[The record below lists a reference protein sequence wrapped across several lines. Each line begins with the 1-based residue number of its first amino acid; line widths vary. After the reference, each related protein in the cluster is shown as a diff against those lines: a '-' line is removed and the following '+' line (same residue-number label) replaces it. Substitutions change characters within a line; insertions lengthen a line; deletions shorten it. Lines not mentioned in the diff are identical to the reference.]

1 MRYTTKKTKRR
12 KGPMTEAECDTTLQE
27 LVLCAQV
34 AEDAMQ
40 YDTMANTMDMIVR
53 MKKFEPLNREE
64 RRLLCSAWRNVTM
77 RLRKVYKVIKNSMN
91 KTEIKTDDILPDML
105 KNHLDEV
112 RERLSSLCQGFLK
125 ILDEKLLPSVEN
137 QEQQTLYILES
148 RTFYMK
154 IKADNFRYLA
164 SISTTDKKKSY
175 TELALKA
182 YREAT
187 IASQKLDVT
196 SVVRLELALNFAV
209 FYCTIMNS
217 PNMAIEVAKDA
228 YDQSVAKL
236 ETVDDKDEYRGAIEM
251 MKLLRDNLR
260 SWAST
265 DLLGADMDD
274 AN

>member
-1 MRYTTKKTKRR
+1 M
-12 KGPMTEAECDTTLQE
+12 
-27 LVLCAQV
+27 
-34 AEDAMQ
+34 
-40 YDTMANTMDMIVR
+40 
-53 MKKFEPLNREE
+53 
-64 RRLLCSAWRNVTM
+64 
-77 RLRKVYKVIKNSMN
+77 
-91 KTEIKTDDILPDML
+91 
-105 KNHLDEV
+105 
-112 RERLSSLCQGFLK
+112 
-125 ILDEKLLPSVEN
+125 
-137 QEQQTLYILES
+137 
-148 RTFYMK
+148 
-154 IKADNFRYLA
+154 
-164 SISTTDKKKSY
+164 
-175 TELALKA
+175 KA